1 MLCRPLVALRT
12 DSPLQDQGMLGL
24 CQLLT
29 RLQQGAA
36 FFGGDQV
43 NRFGVTVQ
51 HDPIN
56 IRYIAGGSEPVQHL
70 AHSGLT

>member
-1 MLCRPLVALRT
+1 MLR
-12 DSPLQDQGMLGL
+12 L
-24 CQLLT
+24 CPLLT

-43 NRFGVTVQ
+43 NRFGVKVQ
-51 HDPIN
+51 DDPIN
-56 IRYIAGGSEPVQHL
+56 VLRIAGGSEPVQHL